1 MSRSARY
8 AIDRI
13 EGDGTSATVVLVA
26 DADGAVIDVPRTV
39 LGRAAVE
46 GAVLRVHLLADG
58 TPDWTTVERDAAEE
72 EHAVIHLER
81 VLPEIRVGRDDVAA
95 EHRGGAGAGETRER
109 GGYAERFVDEVE
121 DDPAED
127 SDAGAHRV
135 GVPAR
140 AAQEPG

>member
-26 DADGAVIDVPRTV
+26 DADGATVELPRRV

-72 EHAVIHLER
+72 SRRRASSADTLAR
-81 VLPEIRVGRDDVAA
+81 LRRKDP
-95 EHRGGAGAGETRER
+95 GGDLTL
-109 GGYAERFVDEVE
+109 
-121 DDPAED
+121 
-127 SDAGAHRV
+127 
-135 GVPAR
+135 
-140 AAQEPG
+140 